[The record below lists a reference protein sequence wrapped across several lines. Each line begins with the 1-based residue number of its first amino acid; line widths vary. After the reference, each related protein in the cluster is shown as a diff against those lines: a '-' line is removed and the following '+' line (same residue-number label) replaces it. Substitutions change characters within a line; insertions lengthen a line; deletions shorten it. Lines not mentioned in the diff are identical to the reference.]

1 MKKTMKMSSFLLTIG
16 LGCMGLY
23 VLLNMFNLQI
33 VEGMSGGPDA
43 KTKQEWTEALE
54 DKYKEFYKTNGKLEK
69 EYEGEKMK
77 NWRANMEWDKVGQ
90 MWIRQTQMKRDR
102 LLNLLK
108 WNPTQFHGPESLNK
122 KGKAIVD
129 NIRDLDYALK
139 IYQEDPRANTKTGP
153 AAGKTGVGL

>member
-1 MKKTMKMSSFLLTIG
+1 MSSFLLTIG

-90 MWIRQTQMKRDR
+90 MWIRQTQMKRNR
-102 LLNLLK
+102 LLNILK

-122 KGKAIVD
+122 KGKAIID
-129 NIRDLDYALK
+129 NIRDLYYALK